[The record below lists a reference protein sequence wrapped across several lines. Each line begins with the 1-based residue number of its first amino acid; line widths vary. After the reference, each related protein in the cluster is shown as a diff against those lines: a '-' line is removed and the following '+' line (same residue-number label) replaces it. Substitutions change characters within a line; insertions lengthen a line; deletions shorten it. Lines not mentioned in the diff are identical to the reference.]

1 MLKISDGWI
10 GIAAVLSLATLSIP
24 ATAAI
29 PPRPGVVNYV
39 EGNANIDG
47 RTIAFK
53 DVGMTALDANQ
64 VLTTA
69 QGKAEILLTP
79 GVFLRLNDNSQVR
92 MVSTGLTN
100 TSVELLRG
108 EALVEADTLFKETR
122 VSIVERGSTTTLA
135 KNGLY
140 SFNADLARVAVYD
153 GEATVQQDDRT
164 VTVKKGKDVNVGV
177 QLKVVK
183 FDRHQADELYHW
195 SNLRSEYVSEANI
208 NSARTYV
215 GNPGLWYGSGWYWD
229 PYFSFYSFFPGSG
242 FLYSP
247 FGWGLYSPW
256 VAPVAIY
263 RGGGRVLTTPVRGT
277 FQGTTAASSFRGGSP
292 AISGGFRGGF
302 SGGGGGRGGGGRR

>member
-1 MLKISDGWI
+1 MLKISNGWI
-10 GIAAVLSLATLSIP
+10 GIAAVFSLATLSIP

-47 RTIAFK
+47 RRISFK
-53 DVGMTALDANQ
+53 DVGSTALDANQ
-64 VLTTA
+64 VLTTT

-79 GVFLRLNDNSQVR
+79 GIFFRLNDNSQVR
-92 MVSTGLTN
+92 MVSTNLTN

-108 EALVEADTLFKETR
+108 EALVEADTLFKDNHVT
-122 VSIVERGSTTTLA
+122 ILERGSTTTLA

-153 GEATVQQDDRT
+153 GEATVQQDDHT
-164 VTVKKGKDVNVGV
+164 VTVKKGKDVNVGS
-177 QLKVVK
+177 QLKAVK
-183 FDRHQADELYHW
+183 FDRNQMDDLYHW

-208 NSARTYV
+208 GSARTYV
-215 GNPGLWYGSGWYWD
+215 GNPSLWYGSGWYWD

-256 VAPVAIY
+256 VAPAVLY
-263 RGGGRVLTTPVRGT
+263 RGGGRVVTAPVRGT
-277 FQGTTAASSFRGGSP
+277 FQGGAAASSFR
-292 AISGGFRGGF
+292 SGFTSGGF
-302 SGGGGGRGGGGRR
+302 SGGGFHGGGGGGRR